1 LSDLPHQRAF
11 GAALIRG
18 SAWMIGM
25 RWVLRLTGLISTAIL
40 ARLLAPQDFGIVAMA
55 AVFAGL
61 LDTAAYTGVDLA
73 LIRAGENTP
82 ERMNSAWTIQFI
94 QAWVVAVLILAV
106 SPLAV
111 AYFNEPRVATV
122 MFWLAGKSV
131 IDGLQNI
138 GIIEFRKQLNFS
150 KEFRF
155 NLYVK
160 LLNLAIVIGAA
171 FYLRNYLA
179 LVIGMVSGSV
189 ISVLLSYGMHG
200 YRPRW
205 SLAEARHLWSF
216 SNWFLVSG
224 VGSILSRKADEFIVG
239 GTVGSVAL
247 GNYHVAAEIATMPT
261 MELVMPMR
269 RALFPTLSTL
279 QQDPAAFRSATLH
292 TFGALAAVCFSLGFG
307 LSATATEAVALVLG
321 PQWQAAVPL
330 VQWLA
335 LYGAF
340 AGLASI
346 LEVPIWVNGKTNISA
361 IQSWVE
367 LAGLVPLLIVAVRWR
382 GIEGAA
388 MSRALIAVAM
398 LPMMLWLVSRVCP
411 ISFVDLARAL
421 WRPLAS
427 GIVMTICLA
436 VVPLGMPTVLSLAVK
451 IALGA
456 IVYIVSMVALW
467 WLSGR
472 SKGLESAI
480 FDRAREFARRPA

>member
-1 LSDLPHQRAF
+1 MSGPTQSRTF
-11 GAALIRG
+11 GAALIHG
-18 SAWMIGM
+18 SAWMIAM
-25 RWVLRLTGLISTAIL
+25 RWVLRLTGLVSTAIL
-40 ARLLAPQDFGIVAMA
+40 ARLLVPADFGIVAMA

-73 LIRAGENTP
+73 LIRAGQNTP
-82 ERMNSAWTIQFI
+82 ARMNSAWTIQLI
-94 QAWVVAVLILAV
+94 QAWVVALLILGA

-111 AYFNEPRVATV
+111 AYFGEPRVAIV
-122 MFWLAGKSV
+122 MQWLAAKSV
-131 IDGLQNI
+131 IEGFQNI
-138 GIIEFRKQLNFS
+138 GIIEFRRELNFS

-160 LLNLAIVIGAA
+160 VLNLAIVIAAA
-171 FYLRNYLA
+171 FYFRNYMA
-179 LVIGMVSGSV
+179 LVIGLVSGSV
-189 ISVLLSYGMHG
+189 ISVLMSYVMHPH
-200 YRPRW
+200 RPRW

-216 SNWFLVSG
+216 SNWFLVTG
-224 VGSILSRKADEFIVG
+224 IGSVLSRKADEFIVG
-239 GTVGSVAL
+239 GVVGSVAL
-247 GNYHVAAEIATMPT
+247 GNYHVATEIATMPT

-279 QQDPAAFRSATLH
+279 QQDRTAFRSATLH

-307 LSATATEAVALVLG
+307 LSATASEVVALVLG

-346 LEVPIWVNGKTNISA
+346 LEVPIWVNGKTNVSA

-388 MSRALIAVAM
+388 MSRVVIAAAV

-411 ISFVDLARAL
+411 ISFGDLARAL

-427 GIVMTICLA
+427 GIVMTLCLA
-436 VVPLGMPTVLSLAVK
+436 ALPVLEPVVLSLAVK
-451 IALGA
+451 VAVGA
-456 IVYIVSMVALW
+456 MAYVAAMTVLW

-472 SKGLESAI
+472 SQGIESVVI
-480 FDRAREFARRPA
+480 ERARQLVRKPA

>member
-1 LSDLPHQRAF
+1 
-11 GAALIRG
+11 
-18 SAWMIGM
+18 
-25 RWVLRLTGLISTAIL
+25 
-40 ARLLAPQDFGIVAMA
+40 
-55 AVFAGL
+55 
-61 LDTAAYTGVDLA
+61 
-73 LIRAGENTP
+73 
-82 ERMNSAWTIQFI
+82 
-94 QAWVVAVLILAV
+94 
-106 SPLAV
+106 
-111 AYFNEPRVATV
+111 
-122 MFWLAGKSV
+122 
-131 IDGLQNI
+131 
-138 GIIEFRKQLNFS
+138 
-150 KEFRF
+150 
-155 NLYVK
+155 
-160 LLNLAIVIGAA
+160 
-171 FYLRNYLA
+171 
-179 LVIGMVSGSV
+179 
-189 ISVLLSYGMHG
+189 
-200 YRPRW
+200 
-205 SLAEARHLWSF
+205 
-216 SNWFLVSG
+216 
-224 VGSILSRKADEFIVG
+224 
-239 GTVGSVAL
+239 
-247 GNYHVAAEIATMPT
+247 
-261 MELVMPMR
+261 MPMR